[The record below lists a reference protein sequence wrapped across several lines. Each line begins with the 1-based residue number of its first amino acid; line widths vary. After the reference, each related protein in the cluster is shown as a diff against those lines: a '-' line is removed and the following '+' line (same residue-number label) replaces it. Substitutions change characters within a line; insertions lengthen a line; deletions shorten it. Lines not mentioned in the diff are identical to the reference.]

1 MNHPLATFSG
11 FPEGKLRLTPVPDPF
26 FSELLPQIDDLAE
39 LKLTL
44 YVFWR
49 LDHME
54 GAFRY
59 LRREDFAGDEMFL
72 RSLSAQPE
80 IDQNALDQALERA
93 VSRGTLLRT
102 VLESETSEEAL
113 YFLNSPKGRA
123 GVAAIGRGEWR
134 PQAELPA
141 PDELP
146 VEPANIYRLYEENIG
161 PLTPMIAEALRDAEQ
176 TYPVQWIEDAMR
188 IAVKN
193 NARNWRYITVIL
205 ERWQREG
212 RDERKDRRDSEK
224 DRRRYAEGEFSDFIE
239 H

>member
-1 MNHPLATFSG
+1 MNQPKVNFSG
-11 FPEGKLRLTPVPDPF
+11 FPDGKVRLTPIPDPF
-26 FSELLPQIDDLAE
+26 FRELLPQIDDLAE

-59 LRREDFAGDEMFL
+59 LRRVDFAQDDTFL
-72 RSLSAQPE
+72 RSLTVHPE
-80 IDQNALDQALERA
+80 EAFKALDQALEMA
-93 VSRGTLLRT
+93 VSRGTLLRAE
-102 VLESETSEEAL
+102 LGAEAGEEAL

-123 GVAAIGRGEWR
+123 GVEAIERGEWR
-134 PQAELPA
+134 PQPEIEAPGELPA
-141 PDELP
+141 
-146 VEPANIYRLYEENIG
+146 EPANIYRLYEENIG
-161 PLTPMIAEALRDAEQ
+161 PLTPMIAEALRDAEK
-176 TYPVQWIEDAMR
+176 TYPIRWIEEAMR

-224 DRRRYAEGEFSDFIE
+224 DRRRYVEGEYSDFIE